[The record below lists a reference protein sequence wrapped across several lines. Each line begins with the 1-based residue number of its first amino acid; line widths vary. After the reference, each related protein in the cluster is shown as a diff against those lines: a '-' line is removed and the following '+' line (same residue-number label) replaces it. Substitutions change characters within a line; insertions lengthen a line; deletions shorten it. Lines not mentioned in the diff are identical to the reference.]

1 MLSCAAGTTAHPAAA
16 SIQTRGSSRNHGQTN
31 PRQQPPRAAPP
42 DHAIHSSREAFRTG
56 LGRPAL
62 RRSGRPRP
70 TTLTP
75 EEEARAAELEAQIV
89 SEERQAEQAQRQA
102 RDRQQRAV
110 DRDPVVRS
118 AVPLS
123 VREAEEY
130 AYVARDVRRIATIA
144 GGLFAIMIGLWIALQ
159 VSGVGAIWRNASTR
173 SFLPTEPATTPS
185 RVARSLPGA

>member
-1 MLSCAAGTTAHPAAA
+1 MAKR
-16 SIQTRGSSRNHGQTN
+16 TRGSSRPGRRRPI
-31 PRQQPPRAAPP
+31 PRSTRPAKPSEPAAAAPV
-42 DHAIHSSREAFRTG
+42 A
-56 LGRPAL
+56 
-62 RRSGRPRP
+62 PRP
-70 TTLTP
+70 TALTP

-89 SEERQAEQAQRQA
+89 AEERQVEQAQRQA

-110 DRDPVVRS
+110 DRDPVARN

-159 VSGVGAIWRNASTR
+159 VSGVGAI
-173 SFLPTEPATTPS
+173 
-185 RVARSLPGA
+185 

>member
-1 MLSCAAGTTAHPAAA
+1 MAKR
-16 SIQTRGSSRNHGQTN
+16 TRGSSRPGQRRPIT
-31 PRQQPPRAAPP
+31 R
-42 DHAIHSSREAFRTG
+42 ST
-56 LGRPAL
+56 RPAKP
-62 RRSGRPRP
+62 SQPAPVAADVPVVPRP

-110 DRDPVVRS
+110 DRDPAVRS

-144 GGLFAIMIGLWIALQ
+144 TGLFAIMIGLWIALQ
-159 VSGVGAIWRNASTR
+159 VSGVGAI
-173 SFLPTEPATTPS
+173 
-185 RVARSLPGA
+185 

>member
-1 MLSCAAGTTAHPAAA
+1 MAKR
-16 SIQTRGSSRNHGQTN
+16 TRGSNRPGQRRPLQRST
-31 PRQQPPRAAPP
+31 
-42 DHAIHSSREAFRTG
+42 
-56 LGRPAL
+56 RPAKP
-62 RRSGRPRP
+62 SEPAPVAPKP

-89 SEERQAEQAQRQA
+89 SEEREAEQAQRRA
-102 RDRQQRAV
+102 RDRQQRSA

-144 GGLFAIMIGLWIALQ
+144 AGLFAIMIGLWIALQ
-159 VSGVGAIWRNASTR
+159 VSGVGTI
-173 SFLPTEPATTPS
+173 
-185 RVARSLPGA
+185 

>member
-1 MLSCAAGTTAHPAAA
+1 MPPARPPIPRPHP
-16 SIQTRGSSRNHGQTN
+16 SRLRGSSRNHGQTN

-42 DHAIHSSREAFRTG
+42 DRAIHSAREAFRTG
-56 LGRPAL
+56 PGRPVAPVAP
-62 RRSGRPRP
+62 RS

-102 RDRQQRAV
+102 RDRQQRAA
-110 DRDPVVRS
+110 DRDPVARN

-159 VSGVGAIWRNASTR
+159 VSGVGAI
-173 SFLPTEPATTPS
+173 
-185 RVARSLPGA
+185 

>member
-1 MLSCAAGTTAHPAAA
+1 MAKR
-16 SIQTRGSSRNHGQTN
+16 TRGSSRPGQRR
-31 PRQQPPRAAPP
+31 PLQRSA
-42 DHAIHSSREAFRTG
+42 
-56 LGRPAL
+56 RPAKP
-62 RRSGRPRP
+62 SEPAPVAPRP

-89 SEERQAEQAQRQA
+89 SEEREAEQAQRRA

-110 DRDPVVRS
+110 DRDPVVRN

-144 GGLFAIMIGLWIALQ
+144 AGLFAIMIGLWIALQ
-159 VSGVGAIWRNASTR
+159 VSGVGAI
-173 SFLPTEPATTPS
+173 
-185 RVARSLPGA
+185 

>member
-1 MLSCAAGTTAHPAAA
+1 MAKR
-16 SIQTRGSSRNHGQTN
+16 TRGSSRPGQRRPLQRST
-31 PRQQPPRAAPP
+31 
-42 DHAIHSSREAFRTG
+42 
-56 LGRPAL
+56 RPATP
-62 RRSGRPRP
+62 SEPAPVAPKP

-89 SEERQAEQAQRQA
+89 AEEREAGQAQRRA
-102 RDRQQRAV
+102 RDRQQRAA

-144 GGLFAIMIGLWIALQ
+144 AGLFAIMIGLWIALQ
-159 VSGVGAIWRNASTR
+159 VSGVGAI
-173 SFLPTEPATTPS
+173 
-185 RVARSLPGA
+185 

>member
-1 MLSCAAGTTAHPAAA
+1 MAKR
-16 SIQTRGSSRNHGQTN
+16 TRGSSRPGQRR
-31 PRQQPPRAAPP
+31 PLQRSA
-42 DHAIHSSREAFRTG
+42 
-56 LGRPAL
+56 RPAKPSEPAPVAP
-62 RRSGRPRP
+62 RS

-89 SEERQAEQAQRQA
+89 SEEREAEQAQRRA

-118 AVPLS
+118 SVPLS

-144 GGLFAIMIGLWIALQ
+144 AGLFAIMIGLWIALQ
-159 VSGVGAIWRNASTR
+159 VSGVGAI
-173 SFLPTEPATTPS
+173 
-185 RVARSLPGA
+185 

>member
-1 MLSCAAGTTAHPAAA
+1 MAKR
-16 SIQTRGSSRNHGQTN
+16 TRGSSRPGQRRPIT
-31 PRQQPPRAAPP
+31 R
-42 DHAIHSSREAFRTG
+42 ST
-56 LGRPAL
+56 RPAKPSEPASVAPVAP
-62 RRSGRPRP
+62 RS

-110 DRDPVVRS
+110 DRDPAVRS

-144 GGLFAIMIGLWIALQ
+144 TGLFAIMIGLWIALQ
-159 VSGVGAIWRNASTR
+159 VSGVGAI
-173 SFLPTEPATTPS
+173 
-185 RVARSLPGA
+185 